1 MKLITTTP
9 PSVEPVSLLEVKLH
23 LRLAVDETSAT
34 AYNQE
39 DDLLN
44 ALIKTAR
51 EKVEQYTGRALLTQ
65 TKKMYLDRWPD
76 GNSKA
81 IPYPPLQ
88 TVTSVKYRPVDS
100 EAYTTFT
107 DYEADIVSVP
117 GRIVL
122 KPNASWPS
130 DVLHHLNPIEIIF
143 TCGYGATSASVPAAI
158 RSAILL
164 IVSDMYENRTDMT
177 DRAVNYSGAINS
189 LLTSFRD
196 WTFII

>member
-34 AYNQE
+34 AYNKE
-39 DDLLN
+39 DNLLN

-51 EKVEQYTGRALLTQ
+51 EKVEQYTGRALITQ
-65 TKKMYLDRWPD
+65 TKEMYLDRWPD

-81 IPYPPLQ
+81 IPYPPLLS
-88 TVTSVKYRPVDS
+88 VTSVKYRPVDS
-100 EAYTTFT
+100 ATYVDFT
-107 DYEADIVSVP
+107 EYEVDIVSVP

-122 KPNASWPS
+122 NPNASWPS
-130 DVLHHLNPIEIIF
+130 DVLHPLNPIEITF
-143 TCGYGATSASVPAAI
+143 TCGYGATATTVPAAI

-164 IVSDMYENRTDMT
+164 MVSDLYENRTDMT
-177 DRAVNYSGAINS
+177 DRAVNYSGAINN
-189 LLTSFRD
+189 LLMSFRD
-196 WTFII
+196 WSFRI

>member
-9 PSVEPVSLLEVKLH
+9 PSLEPVSLLEVKLH

-39 DDLLN
+39 DNLLT

-51 EKVEQYTGRALLTQ
+51 EKVEQYMGRALITQ
-65 TKKMYLDRWPD
+65 TKKMYLDRWPG
-76 GNSKA
+76 GNAKA

-100 EAYTTFT
+100 ATYVDFT
-107 DYEADIVSVP
+107 GYEVDKVSVP

-122 KPNASWPS
+122 NPNVSWPS
-130 DVLHHLNPIEIIF
+130 DVLHPLNPIEITF

-158 RSAILL
+158 RSAVLL
-164 IVSDMYENRTDMT
+164 MVSDMYEYRTDMT
-177 DRAVNYSGAINS
+177 DKTVNYSGAITN
-189 LLTSFRD
+189 LLMSFRD
-196 WTFII
+196 WAFRI